1 MASSTCAHRIGI
13 QHVVHFYDEGYSA
26 EMLAEEFPT
35 LSLALIHKTIG
46 FYLEN
51 RADIDAYIAQC
62 RDEIERHA
70 STAPR
75 GPSLAELPSAWPRA
89 VRWPRRPWRSASCS
103 RTSFHRNHKILNS
116 LRRPKGA

>member
-1 MASSTCAHRIGI
+1 LEARRRHGSPRLSRSGRGRLHPSQRA
-13 QHVVHFYDEGYSA
+13 
-26 EMLAEEFPT
+26 

-51 RADIDAYIAQC
+51 RTDIDAYIAQC

-75 GPSLAELPSAWPRA
+75 GPGLAELRQRLAA
-89 VRWPRRPWRSASCS
+89 RRTLAS
-103 RTSFHRNHKILNS
+103 
-116 LRRPKGA
+116 

>member
-1 MASSTCAHRIGI
+1 MDLPDFLAQDADGFIHLRGHRIGI
-13 QHVVHFYDEGYSA
+13 QHVVHVYDEGYSA

-51 RADIDAYIAQC
+51 RTDIDAYIAQG

-75 GPSLAELPSAWPRA
+75 GPGLAELRQRLAA
-89 VRWPRRPWRSASCS
+89 RRTLAS
-103 RTSFHRNHKILNS
+103 
-116 LRRPKGA
+116 